1 MLGSGKWLLWIT
13 MLGFHDGKSLF
24 LERTHSVF
32 DSFWNLWG
40 DEQYNIQYRSLMDAD
55 LSFTRLEVVLPLYK
69 DKLPDGLLLYDP
81 DVKTNIFSL
90 ISTK

>member
-1 MLGSGKWLLWIT
+1 

-55 LSFTRLEVVLPLYK
+55 LSFTQLEVVLPPYNDHKKCNTK